1 LESIPG
7 LLTSLIIRALA
18 GRYDNHILTR
28 FLAPIDCSKILAQG
42 ISFRCRGGT
51 DFVCQGGNFGLAI
64 AGPSLCG
71 SGGAFRGSGRHSEG
85 SRACRCCGAFTEPG
99 GIQGFW
105 GHSVAQGHSEIS
117 KYVYIVGLRRIQG
130 IRKYIQ
136 GSRGMF
142 RVFKG
147 KGLKEF

>member
-1 LESIPG
+1 MESIPG

-99 GIQGFW
+99 GIQGLW
-105 GHSVAQGHSEIS
+105 GHSVAQGHLGVHCGAPKNS
-117 KYVYIVGLRRIQG
+117 G

-136 GSRGMF
+136 GVQGK
-142 RVFKG
+142 RVKG
-147 KGLKEF
+147 VLG

>member
-1 LESIPG
+1 M
-7 LLTSLIIRALA
+7 
-18 GRYDNHILTR
+18 
-28 FLAPIDCSKILAQG
+28 
-42 ISFRCRGGT
+42 
-51 DFVCQGGNFGLAI
+51 CQGGNFGLAMTGHL

-71 SGGAFRGSGRHSEG
+71 SSGAFRGSGRHSEG

-105 GHSVAQGHSEIS
+105 GGIRLHRDIQA
-117 KYVYIVGLRRIQG
+117 YIMGLRRIQG
-130 IRKYIQ
+130 IRKDIQ

-142 RVFKG
+142 RVLKG